1 MRYFFH
7 QGDLRA
13 ARVVPGIE
21 DADSRTVRQRLGV
34 DAARPPAFAMD
45 EKLLAKR
52 FGQLLASIVQIDEAQ
67 TDKRRKLKGI
77 KQLLRR
83 KVELFAQCNA
93 VRLPYLGSL

>member
-21 DADSRTVRQRLGV
+21 DADSRTVRQRLSVNTAGPLPLSM
-34 DAARPPAFAMD
+34 A
-45 EKLLAKR
+45 EELLAKR
-52 FGQLLASIVQIDEAQ
+52 FGQLLTRIVQIDEVQ
-67 TDKRRKLKGI
+67 TDKRRKFKGI

-83 KVELFAQCNA
+83 KVELFAQRNA